1 MRIVTYFGKG
11 GVGKTT
17 LAAATALA
25 CAARGHKTLLMSVS
39 AGHNLGDILGT
50 AVGHTPTPVA
60 PNLEAREV
68 SALAEMRTQ
77 WSQIQDY
84 VATIL
89 RGIGTGK
96 SAYVQEVLLFPALE
110 ELTAMTEIWRASHEA
125 QYEVVV
131 VDTPPTAG
139 MMTLLAGPEGLKWI
153 LSSIETWYRRLA
165 LVATPVMQ
173 SLFPS
178 RNPMDM
184 LPEVGRRVSEMR
196 ATLTNP
202 DVTSHRLVTRP
213 ERLAI
218 TDGLRLV
225 TYHHLYEC
233 PVESVVVNRVR
244 GGVPAQKA
252 ALETLAQKSAGLP
265 VMEVPDQAEEPIGL
279 PALTA
284 LAERIFQTRD
294 PLERTVPAPLMRLEA
309 GADGQHALKLRLPNL
324 ELERLDLV
332 TRAGELVLEIGHF
345 KRNIPLPAE
354 VRNKEAVGADYSGDT
369 LTITFA

>member
-1 MRIVTYFGKG
+1 MRIVMYFGKG

-17 LAAATALA
+17 LSAATALA
-25 CAARGHKTLLMSVS
+25 CAARGHRTLLMSVN
-39 AGHNLGDILGT
+39 AGHNLGDVLGT
-50 AVGHTPTPVA
+50 TVGHAPTSVA

-77 WSQIQDY
+77 WPEIQDY

-110 ELTAMTEIWRASHEA
+110 ELTAMTEIWRASREG

-139 MMTLLAGPEGLKWI
+139 MMTLLAGPEGLRWI

-184 LPEVGRRVSEMR
+184 LPEVSRRVGEMR
-196 ATLTNP
+196 AVLTNP
-202 DVTSHRLVTRP
+202 EVTSHRLVTRP
-213 ERLAI
+213 ERLAV

-233 PVESVVVNRVR
+233 PVESIFVNRVR
-244 GGVPAQKA
+244 KDGPAQKA
-252 ALETLAQKSAGLP
+252 ALDALAQKSAGLP
-265 VMEVPDQAEEPIGL
+265 VVEVPDQAEEPIGL

-284 LAERIFQTRD
+284 LAEHIFKGRD
-294 PLERTVPAPLMRLEA
+294 PLERALPLPLMTLEA
-309 GADGQHALKLRLPNL
+309 GAEGQHALKLRLPNL

>member
-1 MRIVTYFGKG
+1 MRIVMYFGKG

-39 AGHNLGDILGT
+39 AGHNLGDVLGT
-50 AVGHTPTPVA
+50 AVGHAPASVA
-60 PNLEAREV
+60 PNLDAREV
-68 SALAEMRTQ
+68 SALAEMRVQ
-77 WSQIQDY
+77 WPQVQDY
-84 VATIL
+84 IATIL

-110 ELTAMTEIWRASHEA
+110 ELTAMTEIWRAISEGG
-125 QYEVVV
+125 YDVVV

-165 LVATPVMQ
+165 LLATPVMQ
-173 SLFPS
+173 ALFPS
-178 RNPMDM
+178 RNPMDI
-184 LPEVGRRVSEMR
+184 LPEVGKRVNEMR
-196 ATLTNP
+196 AALTNP
-202 DVTSHRLVTRP
+202 EVTSHRLVTRP

-218 TDGLRLV
+218 LDGFRLA

-233 PVESVVVNRVR
+233 PVESVVVNQVR
-244 GGVPAQKA
+244 TGAPAEKA
-252 ALETLAQKSAGLP
+252 ALELLRQKAGGLP
-265 VMEVPDQAEEPIGL
+265 ILEAPSQVEEPIGV
-279 PALTA
+279 PALMA
-284 LAERIFQTRD
+284 LAEQIFKAGDPLAQTR
-294 PLERTVPAPLMRLEA
+294 PAPLMTLEA
-309 GADGQHALKLRLPNL
+309 IADGQYALKLRLPNL

-345 KRNIPLPAE
+345 KRNIVLPPEA
-354 VRNKEAVGADYSGDT
+354 RSKEAVGADYSGDT